1 MTSELPPPEEPAV
14 DTEDTRTQP
23 PPIPGELLDMLDRAR
38 YRIIDVLEDMI
49 AEVEAARTVPLSTSV
64 MVGKDEFRDKL
75 QAVKDE
81 SSRLFEQAMSGLP
94 EELRAARWMVRE
106 RESYIAR
113 TNEKAREVL
122 TKAKRRSEEMVSES
136 HIVAEAV
143 EEANRLVRSAE
154 NEARR
159 IRLEAEDHAEQ
170 RLAEAEAILGE
181 LIQYVR
187 DSRSVFHQSLPPAPD
202 VPVSE

>member
-1 MTSELPPPEEPAV
+1 MTTELPP
-14 DTEDTRTQP
+14 EDQSTPDSDDARTQP

-38 YRIIDVLEDMI
+38 YRIVDVLEDMI

-81 SSRLFEQAMSGLP
+81 SSRLFEQAMGALP

-143 EEANRLVRSAE
+143 EEANRLVRSSE

-187 DSRSVFHQSLPPAPD
+187 DARSVFHQSLPPAPD

>member
-1 MTSELPPPEEPAV
+1 
-14 DTEDTRTQP
+14 
-23 PPIPGELLDMLDRAR
+23 MLDRVR
-38 YRIIDVLEDMI
+38 YRVVDVLEDMI

-64 MVGKDEFRDKL
+64 MVGKDDFRDKL
-75 QAVKDE
+75 QAAKDE
-81 SSRLFEQAMSGLP
+81 TSRVLEDVMVSLP

-122 TKAKRRSEEMVSES
+122 SKAKTRAEEMVSES
-136 HIVAEAV
+136 SIVAEAV

-154 NEARR
+154 SEGRR

-187 DSRSVFHQSLPPAPD
+187 AARSEFHQSLPPPPE

>member
-1 MTSELPPPEEPAV
+1 MRA
-14 DTEDTRTQP
+14 QP

-38 YRIIDVLEDMI
+38 YRVVDALEDMI

-81 SSRLFEQAMSGLP
+81 SSRVFEAVMGSLP

-113 TNEKAREVL
+113 TNEKAKEVL
-122 TKAKRRSEEMVSES
+122 TKAKTRSQEMVAES

-143 EEANRLVRSAE
+143 EEANRLVRTSE

-187 DSRSVFHQSLPPAPD
+187 AARSEFHQALPPPPD

>member
-1 MTSELPPPEEPAV
+1 
-14 DTEDTRTQP
+14 
-23 PPIPGELLDMLDRAR
+23 MLDRAR
-38 YRIIDVLEDMI
+38 YRVFDVLEDMI

-64 MVGKDEFRDKL
+64 MVSKDDFRDKL
-75 QAVKDE
+75 QAAKE
-81 SSRLFEQAMSGLP
+81 ETSRAMEHVMASLP

-122 TKAKRRSEEMVSES
+122 SKAKARSEQMVAES
-136 HIVAEAV
+136 SIVAEAV
-143 EEANRLVRSAE
+143 EEANRLVRAAE
-154 NEARR
+154 SESRR

-187 DSRSVFHQSLPPAPD
+187 AARSEFHQSLPPPPD

>member
-1 MTSELPPPEEPAV
+1 MTTEPPRPTDGPEDADV
-14 DTEDTRTQP
+14 SRAQP
-23 PPIPGELLDMLDRAR
+23 PPIPGELLDMIERAR
-38 YRIIDVLEDMI
+38 YRVVDVLEDMI

-64 MVGKDEFRDKL
+64 MVGKDDFRDKL
-75 QAVKDE
+75 QAVKDD
-81 SSRLFEQAMSGLP
+81 SSRALEHVMTSLP

-122 TKAKRRSEEMVSES
+122 TKAKNRSEEMVAES
-136 HIVAEAV
+136 SIVAEAV
-143 EEANRLVRSAE
+143 EEANRLVRTAE

-187 DSRSVFHQSLPPAPD
+187 DARSEFHQSLPAPPD

>member
-1 MTSELPPPEEPAV
+1 V
-14 DTEDTRTQP
+14 P
-23 PPIPGELLDMLDRAR
+23 PPIPGELLDMLDRVR
-38 YRIIDVLEDMI
+38 YRVIDVLEDMI
-49 AEVEAARTVPLSTSV
+49 ADVEAARTVPLSTSV
-64 MVGKDEFRDKL
+64 MVSKDDFRDKL
-75 QAVKDE
+75 QAAKDE
-81 SSRLFEQAMSGLP
+81 TSRVLEHVMGSLP

-122 TKAKRRSEEMVSES
+122 SKAKVRSEEMVSES
-136 HIVAEAV
+136 SIVAEAV

-154 NEARR
+154 SEARR

-187 DSRSVFHQSLPPAPD
+187 AARSEFHQSLPPPPD

>member
-1 MTSELPPPEEPAV
+1 MTTEPPLPQEPTDDV
-14 DTEDTRTQP
+14 DAARTTP

-38 YRIIDVLEDMI
+38 YRVVDVLEDMI

-81 SSRLFEQAMSGLP
+81 SSRVFEQVMTTLP

-122 TKAKRRSEEMVSES
+122 SKAKVRSEDMVSES
-136 HIVAEAV
+136 HIVEEAV
-143 EEANRLVRSAE
+143 EEANRLVRGSE

-187 DSRSVFHQSLPPAPD
+187 DARSVFHQALPSAPD

>member
-1 MTSELPPPEEPAV
+1 
-14 DTEDTRTQP
+14 
-23 PPIPGELLDMLDRAR
+23 MLDRAR
-38 YRIIDVLEDMI
+38 YRIVDVLEDMI

-81 SSRLFEQAMSGLP
+81 STRLFEQAMGSLP

-143 EEANRLVRSAE
+143 EEANRLVRASE

-187 DSRSVFHQSLPPAPD
+187 DARSVFHQSLPPAPD

>member
-1 MTSELPPPEEPAV
+1 MTTELPPQEDGPPEPDDMRA
-14 DTEDTRTQP
+14 QP

-38 YRIIDVLEDMI
+38 YRVVDALEDMI

-81 SSRLFEQAMSGLP
+81 SSRVFESVMGSLP

-113 TNEKAREVL
+113 TNEKAKEVL
-122 TKAKRRSEEMVSES
+122 TKAKTRSQEMVAES

-143 EEANRLVRSAE
+143 EEANRLVRTSE

-187 DSRSVFHQSLPPAPD
+187 AARSEFHQALPPPPD